1 MTCKMVMR
9 VLVTGTGYVG
19 RFLIPALEKDG
30 YHVVA
35 VSRSSKPLAMDL
47 CNPDDC
53 ERVLQEVKPDVIVH
67 TAALSVPAKCEA
79 DEVAAMC
86 SNAPQHFARIA
97 QELNPAVRFVFLS
110 TDQVLDGK
118 GHLVPESIEA
128 HPINVYGK
136 SKLKM
141 EAAIKDIFA
150 KHTIFRMSFV
160 YGPEVEG
167 AHNTFLQ
174 FALDKLRQ
182 GKEFD
187 CFVDQKIRSCI
198 YIDDV
203 VAALRLAVQGN
214 IDGVVNLGGPEPL
227 SRVEFCQRV
236 ARHVGVE
243 DIVKGTTYSLPTP
256 SPADISMDISRLSKL
271 LGRSPSTLSDALVL
285 MDAKL

>member
-1 MTCKMVMR
+1 MPRT
-9 VLVTGTGYVG
+9 
-19 RFLIPALEKDG
+19 
-30 YHVVA
+30 
-35 VSRSSKPLAMDL
+35 LAKLHCNDLQNGDACACHWHRL

-141 EAAIKDIFA
+141 EAVIKDIFA

-167 AHNTFLQ
+167 
-174 FALDKLRQ
+174 
-182 GKEFD
+182 KEFD
-187 CFVDQKIRSCI
+187 CFVDQIRSCI

-271 LGRSPSTLSDALVL
+271 L
-285 MDAKL
+285 